1 MTFDWQTLTMVLL
14 SWKAIGTF
22 VALVLFFYAL
32 IFGKVSIAAISYPR
46 ARNSCTLPIEFFV

>member
-14 SWKAIGTF
+14 SWKSIGTL

-32 IFGKVSIAAISYPR
+32 IFGKVSIAAISKR
-46 ARNSCTLPIEFFV
+46 IRLGRE